1 MKAASLCSHPRNSQD
16 GVNQPRR
23 ALRASARGALTSI
36 CLTAALVSC
45 SSPRPAQPQQPLAE
59 ISLSGKSSQE
69 IAEFV
74 FAHYGCNS
82 CHTLGK
88 AGRLGFTERGRQV
101 GKNFEG
107 CTSLLTAMNVIVHV
121 REENRTAEDR
131 RKAAQFQEFGCAACH
146 QITPG
151 RMGLTE
157 IGSKLA
163 SLHMTCPEVQRL
175 LSER

>member
-1 MKAASLCSHPRNSQD
+1 MNKPSC
-16 GVNQPRR
+16 
-23 ALRASARGALTSI
+23 ALRGRVRGTLACI

-45 SSPRPAQPQQPLAE
+45 SSPRPSQSQQPLAE
-59 ISLSGKSSQE
+59 LDLPGKSSRE

-74 FAHYGCNS
+74 FDRYKCNG

-88 AGRLGFTERGRQV
+88 AGRLGFTERGKQV

-107 CTSLLTAMNVIVHV
+107 CSSLLTAMNVIVHV
-121 REENRTAEDR
+121 REENRTAEEK
-131 RKAAQFQEFGCAACH
+131 RKAAHFQEFGCAVCH

-157 IGSKLA
+157 VGSKLA
-163 SLHMTCPEVQRL
+163 SLHMACPDVQRI